1 MQENTFN
8 PIVVTMDVKSLYS
21 NISYRKDTK
30 AVSKTLSYQSDQPL
44 ETNVIIKFLFP
55 ELSV

>member
-1 MQENTFN
+1 MQESTFN
-8 PIVVTMDVKSLYS
+8 PIVVTMDVNL
-21 NISYRKDTK
+21 NISYQEGTK

-44 ETNVIIKFLFP
+44 ETNVIIKFPFP